1 MKTLSEAEIK
11 TAAGKLGAYMLEKQ
25 QSIET
30 LLNIV
35 CRASSEVDAPA
46 YDWEV
51 SAAFR
56 KAINGNSEDRF
67 LTISSANSIHTIYP
81 NARMNYAFRFW
92 HDIVHSTYGLTFSLK
107 DELKA
112 ATIHTL
118 EIKRMFGA
126 DSIEARIMDADTAGQ
141 SLYES
146 IHKAF
151 PKRQDLFVLDYI
163 LRGASVAMSGSYD

>member
-11 TAAGKLGAYMLEKQ
+11 TAAGRLGAYMLEKQ

-30 LLNIV
+30 LLNIKCIATDDV
-35 CRASSEVDAPA
+35 EAPA
-46 YDWEV
+46 YDWQV
-51 SAAFR
+51 SKAFR
-56 KAINGNSEDRF
+56 DAVMGNANERF
-67 LTISSANSIHTIYP
+67 LKVSSANSMHTIYP
-81 NARMNYAFRFW
+81 NARMNHAFRFW
-92 HDIVHSTYGLTFSLK
+92 HDILHSTYGLGFNLK
-107 DELKA
+107 DELA
-112 ATIHTL
+112 AAALHSC
-118 EIKRMFGA
+118 EIKRIFGQ

-163 LRGASVAMSGSYD
+163 LRGASAAMTGSYN

>member
-11 TAAGKLGAYMLEKQ
+11 TAAGKLGAYLLEKQ
-25 QSIET
+25 HSIES

-35 CRASSEVDAPA
+35 CRATDEVEAPK

-56 KAINGNSEDRF
+56 KAISGSSNERF
-67 LTISSANSIHTIYP
+67 FTVSSANSLHTIYP
-81 NARMNYAFRFW
+81 NARMNHAFRFW
-92 HDIVHSTYGLTFSLK
+92 HDILHSTYGLGFNLK
-107 DELKA
+107 DELSA
-112 ATIHTL
+112 AVLHVN
-118 EIKRMFGA
+118 EIKRIFGS

-163 LRGASVAMSGSYD
+163 LRGASAALSDTYN